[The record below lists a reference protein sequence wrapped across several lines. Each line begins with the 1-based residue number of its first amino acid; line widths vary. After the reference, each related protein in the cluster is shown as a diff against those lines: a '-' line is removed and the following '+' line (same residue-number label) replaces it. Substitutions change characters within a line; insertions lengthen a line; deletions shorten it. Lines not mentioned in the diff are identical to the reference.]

1 MKLLP
6 TTHLHILTKDIL
18 QLLLIALSAVII
30 TSSVMLF
37 ITDRGNIISY
47 ANEHVYGWKN
57 PDHLEMQTFLAE
69 DATDEQPFIEDMYE
83 CKQFSIDLIRNAR
96 AKGYRA
102 GYVTLT
108 NPMGDDHAIVCFDTT
123 DQGYV
128 FVEPQ
133 LDFIISATQLK
144 SMLDEGW
151 YTAGVKGLMMQAAM
165 PLDNVHISWY
175 MVI

>member
-1 MKLLP
+1 MRLLP
-6 TTHLHILTKDIL
+6 RFPALKLQDIL
-18 QLLLIALSAVII
+18 QLAVIAVSAVII
-30 TSSVMLF
+30 TSSTMLF
-37 ITDRGNIISY
+37 VADRGNIISY
-47 ANEHVYGWKN
+47 TREQVYGWRN
-57 PDHLEMQTFLAE
+57 PSSEEMQSFLRK
-69 DATDEQPFIEDMYE
+69 DPTDLHLFIDGRYE
-83 CKQFSIDLIRNAR
+83 CKQFSMDLIRNAR
-96 AKGYRA
+96 AQGYRA

-133 LDFIISATQLK
+133 VDVVFTASELQH
-144 SMLDEGW
+144 MLDENC
-151 YTAGVKGLMMQAAM
+151 YSIPVKGLPKETTM